1 MKNAFDEIY
10 RLYVNDVYKFLIS
23 ITGDEKLAEELTQ
36 ETFYRALRSI
46 NEFKGNCKM
55 VVWLCQ
61 IAKNLYYSY
70 SKKEKSKYKQELN
83 EAVPSE
89 IEIDENIITSQNN
102 ISLHKILHSIEEP
115 YKEVFCLRV
124 FAELS
129 YRQISEIFGKS
140 EAWAR
145 VTYYRAKE
153 KIKSL
158 YLERE
163 GL

>member
-1 MKNAFDEIY
+1 
-10 RLYVNDVYKFLIS
+10 
-23 ITGDEKLAEELTQ
+23 
-36 ETFYRALRSI
+36 
-46 NEFKGNCKM
+46 M

>member
-1 MKNAFDEIY
+1 MKKEFDEIY
-10 RLYVNDVYKFLIS
+10 RLYVNDVYRFLIS
-23 ITGDEKLAEELTQ
+23 ITGDEKIAEELTQ
-36 ETFYRALRSI
+36 ETFYRALRGI
-46 NEFKGNCKM
+46 DKFKGNCKM
-55 VVWLCQ
+55 SVWLCQ

-70 SKKEKSKYKQELN
+70 CKKEKANYKQELN
-83 EAVPSE
+83 ETLHTDT
-89 IEIDENIITSQNN
+89 EIDERVITSQNN

-115 YKEVFCLRV
+115 YKEVFSLKV

-158 YLERE
+158 YMESE

>member
-1 MKNAFDEIY
+1 MKKEFDEIY
-10 RLYVNDVYKFLIS
+10 RLYVNDVYRFLIS
-23 ITGDEKLAEELTQ
+23 ITGDEKIAEELTQ
-36 ETFYRALRSI
+36 ETFYRALRGI
-46 NEFKGNCKM
+46 DKFKGNCKM
-55 VVWLCQ
+55 SVWLCQ

-70 SKKEKSKYKQELN
+70 SKKEKANYKQELN
-83 EAVPSE
+83 ETLHTDT
-89 IEIDENIITSQNN
+89 EIDERVITSQNN

-115 YKEVFCLRV
+115 YKEVFSLKV

-158 YLERE
+158 YMESE

>member
-1 MKNAFDEIY
+1 MKKEFDEIY
-10 RLYVNDVYKFLIS
+10 RLYVNDVYRFLIS
-23 ITGDEKLAEELTQ
+23 IIGDEKIAEELTQ
-36 ETFYRALRSI
+36 ETFYRALRGI
-46 NEFKGNCKM
+46 DKFKGNCKM
-55 VVWLCQ
+55 SVWLCQ

-70 SKKEKSKYKQELN
+70 SKKEKANYKQELN
-83 EAVPSE
+83 ETLHTDT
-89 IEIDENIITSQNN
+89 EIDERVITSQNN

-115 YKEVFCLRV
+115 YKEVFSLKV

-158 YLERE
+158 YMESE